1 MNAVTRPY
9 DLIILD
15 RDGVINQ
22 DSDDYIKSVEE
33 WQPIPGS
40 IEAIARLSQ
49 AGYPLG
55 VATNQSGL
63 ARGYFD
69 ISVLEGMH
77 NKLKELLQAAGGD
90 LHHIAFCPHAPHDDC
105 DCRKP
110 KPGMLDQISAQLNIP
125 LGPNVVMVGDNMA
138 DLEVG
143 NARNCTLILLKTGK
157 GLRSLE
163 KIASHKDARIRN
175 VRVFE
180 NLAEFAEV
188 LLQGKALYPCPF

>member
-1 MNAVTRPY
+1 MTAPTHLY

-15 RDGVINQ
+15 RDGVINH

-49 AGYPLG
+49 AGYPIG
-55 VATNQSGL
+55 IATNQSGL

-69 ISVLEGMH
+69 LATLEGMH
-77 NKLKELLQAAGGD
+77 AKFDALLKTAGGD
-90 LHHIAFCPHAPHDDC
+90 IHHIAFCPHAPHDDC

-110 KPGMLDQISAQLNIP
+110 KPGLLDQISTELNIP
-125 LGPNVVMVGDNMA
+125 LGPNVIMVGDNMA

-143 NARNCTLILLKTGK
+143 IARSCDIVLLKTGK

-163 KIASHKDARIRN
+163 KIGAHPDVRIRN
-175 VRVFE
+175 VRVFD
-180 NLAEFAEV
+180 NLAAFV
-188 LLQGKALYPCPF
+188 DTLLQGKALYPCPS